1 MTLKIKFSDLL
12 RATLSFRTGNES
24 WIGFSPDGNSYH
36 IVSPVDTQISK
47 GVMAC
52 NRPKD
57 GTPFGGYSRWIY
69 FRIPPFGKSIHDD
82 QTARREHSRMISEDL
97 IKKLK
102 RFGIEAEIDEN
113 EPTSTVLW
121 GKTQSGAVKHDLAC
135 SGCSRKWNRL
145 IECLRDPALF
155 FIAYRACIDDFS
167 KGVYVFEHNCGG
179 HVHIGVS
186 SLVRKPPF
194 AKSLA
199 GFQGCPGFCYYE
211 HSLQECPA
219 LCEGSCYR
227 RIAVKI
233 HSRRGISADLRCI

>member
-12 RATLSFRTGNES
+12 RATLSFGTGNES

-52 NRPKD
+52 NRPTD

-69 FRIPPFGKSIHDD
+69 FRIPPLAKSIHDD
-82 QTARREHSRMISEDL
+82 QTTRREHARMISGDL

-102 RFGIEAEIDEN
+102 RFGIEAEIDESIA
-113 EPTSTVLW
+113 TSSDLL
-121 GKTQSGAVKHDLAC
+121 GKTQGSAVKRNLVC
-135 SGCSRKWNRL
+135 SGCSREWNRL
-145 IECLRDPALF
+145 GECLRDSALI

-179 HVHIGVS
+179 HVNIAVS
-186 SLVRKPPF
+186 IFVRKPPF

-211 HSLQECPA
+211 RSLQECPA

-227 RIAVKI
+227 RIAVKV
-233 HSRRGISADLRCI
+233 HRQRSVKGDLRCI